1 MPRHHIVL
9 RSGLTLL
16 VILLAGCSTPTKV
29 ASSWHTEADRLASD
43 QILVVGVSQ
52 ELSTRRLFEDRIVE
66 RLQRGNTRAW
76 ASSRHM
82 DSSAPLNKDSVA
94 TAVTATGATMVVVT
108 RLVDQQ
114 VNVGEVDS
122 RSGVQVA
129 RKNETPLDFFRYDYN
144 EYDEPAY
151 LVVKSNVGLATDVYR
166 ASDGELIYSIDTI
179 SYDTESKL
187 DVIEDAS
194 KAIAARLRRDG
205 LVR

>member
-1 MPRHHIVL
+1 MPPNNTVL
-9 RSGLTLL
+9 RCGLVML
-16 VILLAGCSTPTKV
+16 VILLTGCSTPTKV
-29 ASSWHTEADRLASD
+29 ASGWQGQADRLASE
-43 QILVVGVSQ
+43 QVLVVGVSQ
-52 ELSTRRLFEDRIVE
+52 ELSTRRLFEDRIAE

-94 TAVTATGATMVVVT
+94 TAVTATGATLVVVT

-144 EYDEPAY
+144 EYEEPAY

-166 ASDGELIYSIDTI
+166 ASDGQLIYTIDTI

-194 KAIAARLRRDG
+194 KAIVARLRRDG